1 MSVFRLTMIPA
12 NEGDCLILSYGASE
26 TALRHVLIDGGTT
39 GSWKRLKPA
48 LAAIGARGEEIE
60 LMVLSHIDGDHID
73 GLLKLAQDPA
83 LPLAPKAVWHNGF
96 RQIEPFLPATGGPG
110 LLGVP
115 NAEKFSVALAARGWA
130 LNTRFGGSAITVEK
144 QASAF
149 AFAGLTLT
157 LLSPGRDKLEAM
169 AIEWKK
175 KLGGAALGPAGEVP
189 LPEAG
194 AMPGSMPGL
203 MPGLLPLAMRPFPA
217 VLDVEALCGPS
228 KHDEAEANGASIAL
242 IAEFDGK
249 RVLLGAD
256 AHPDQIATTLAANA
270 GEDGRCRFDLVK
282 LPHHGS
288 QANVTREVIELL
300 DCRRFA
306 FSTSGSK
313 FGHPDPEAIAR
324 ILKFGNAGTKTFW
337 FNYASDRTTPW
348 DDPALKAQWDYA
360 CVFPP
365 PGADAP
371 TVIDI

>member
-1 MSVFRLTMIPA
+1 M
-12 NEGDCLILSYGASE
+12 
-26 TALRHVLIDGGTT
+26 
-39 GSWKRLKPA
+39 
-48 LAAIGARGEEIE
+48 
-60 LMVLSHIDGDHID
+60 
-73 GLLKLAQDPA
+73 
-83 LPLAPKAVWHNGF
+83 
-96 RQIEPFLPATGGPG
+96 
-110 LLGVP
+110 
-115 NAEKFSVALAARGWA
+115 
-130 LNTRFGGSAITVEK
+130 
-144 QASAF
+144 
-149 AFAGLTLT
+149 
-157 LLSPGRDKLEAM
+157 
-169 AIEWKK
+169 
-175 KLGGAALGPAGEVP
+175 
-189 LPEAG
+189 
-194 AMPGSMPGL
+194 
-203 MPGLLPLAMRPFPA
+203 
-217 VLDVEALCGPS
+217 
-228 KHDEAEANGASIAL
+228 
-242 IAEFDGK
+242 
-249 RVLLGAD
+249 LLGAD

-371 TVIDI
+371 AVIDI